1 MAKKTRK
8 LLLLAAG
15 AALAL
20 AACSPTVA
28 TRGNLLEDERL
39 AQIQPGAST
48 RDDVAAILGTPSSV
62 GTFDPNVWYY
72 IGQRTEKTAFFR
84 PDVAERKVV
93 VMRFDDTGVLSAM
106 EQLDASDG
114 QEVEIVDRR
123 TPTAGK
129 ELTVVEQIISNLGRF
144 NNNGPPPAPGQ
155 STRVPGR

>member
-1 MAKKTRK
+1 MKKTRK

-15 AALAL
+15 ATLAL

-39 AQIQPGAST
+39 AQIRPGVST
-48 RDDVAAILGTPSSV
+48 RDDVAAVLGTPSSV

-93 VMRFDDTGVLSAM
+93 VIRFDDTGVISAM

-144 NNNGPPPAPGQ
+144 NNNGTGRAPGQ
-155 STRVPGR
+155 ATRVPGR